1 MTNTA
6 PKFKKKMELILFLSD
21 AGNGFTTFTSLLLNT
36 FFLTAAFFPAAGWA
50 SISNAKL
57 IFTWIHTFGPHL
69 NPALPCFWV
78 TNAKI
83 IFTWIHKFGLH
94 LNPALPWVT
103 NAKMIFTWIHKFGV
117 QSLQR
122 CCRFPPLSTGKIP
135 RPMFKYIYDKRRKAK
150 GERKR
155 LDIRVLNL
163 THRSIV
169 LEFIGFI
176 KLTPGR
182 KADTTALHRIC
193 HSIWNIWWVVFV
205 GSIFQFDTWQ
215 SLKITKFCT
224 HKALPHEFVCV
235 FPVKTRLF
243 IK

>member
-1 MTNTA
+1 
-6 PKFKKKMELILFLSD
+6 MELILFWSD

-36 FFLTAAFFPAAGWA
+36 FFLIAAFFPAAGWA

-78 TNAKI
+78 TNAKM
-83 IFTWIHKFGLH
+83 IFTWIHKFGL
-94 LNPALPWVT
+94 
-103 NAKMIFTWIHKFGV
+103 

-205 GSIFQFDTWQ
+205 GSIFQFDTRQ
-215 SLKITKFCT
+215 GLKIMEFCT
-224 HKALPHEFVCV
+224 RKVLPHESACV
-235 FPVKTRLF
+235 SPVETRLF